1 MTTDYV
7 RAMAGTTAMWARDFH
22 LADFSVPPV
31 HEIPASGAVLQTWD
45 LTVRAVAVD
54 HPPVDLA
61 LAYRFDFPD
70 RSIVFSGDT
79 RASDNL
85 TALAAGADILVHE
98 AIHLLGIE
106 RQAREQVAGGLEL
119 APAAF
124 VQHIVR
130 AHTQS
135 TDRRRGWTGGSRSV
149 I

>member
-1 MTTDYV
+1 ML
-7 RAMAGTTAMWARDFH
+7 ARDFH

-31 HEIPASGAVLQTWD
+31 HEIPASGAVLQTRD

-98 AIHLLGIE
+98 AIHLPGIE
-106 RQAREQVAGGLEL
+106 RQAREQVAGGLAM
-119 APAAF
+119 APADLE
-124 VQHIVR
+124 IGR
-130 AHTQS
+130 AHVCTPVTNAHLVCPLLLEQKK
-135 TDRRRGWTGGSRSV
+135 RR
-149 I
+149 

>member
-31 HEIPASGAVLQTWD
+31 HEIPASGAALQTRD

-54 HPPVDLA
+54 HPPVDLP
-61 LAYRFDFPD
+61 LAYRFDFPG

-85 TALAAGADILVHE
+85 TALAVGADILVHE
-98 AIHLLGIE
+98 AIHINRIK
-106 RQAREQVAGGLEL
+106 RQ
-119 APAAF
+119 P
-124 VQHIVR
+124 R
-130 AHTQS
+130 A
-135 TDRRRGWTGGSRSV
+135 TG
-149 I
+149 